1 MKENQAV
8 RLIISAVCHQPH
20 FIFPDGGNIPLKHS
34 VLFAHPQTFFFVFF
48 WNTENTTPKK
58 YLNCR
63 IMTSNSEFIH
73 FAELLCD

>member
-34 VLFAHPQTFFFVFF
+34 VLFAHPQTFFLFF
-48 WNTENTTPKK
+48 SGILKILHPK
-58 YLNCR
+58 N
-63 IMTSNSEFIH
+63 I
-73 FAELLCD
+73 